1 MEYKFVQNINKENF
15 NKDFELHKRI
25 LEDTNYASAYAIY
38 INCKSALLVKEN
50 QTMETVIEHRNS
62 NSNYDNLNHDVNY
75 NNLINNVNEADLN
88 FQVAEKNFLKMHE
101 DRKSRNLPI
110 FLCL

>member
-1 MEYKFVQNINKENF
+1 MEYKFVRNINAEDF

-38 INCKSALLVKEN
+38 INCKSALLIKEN
-50 QTMETVIEHRNS
+50 QTMETVIEQR
-62 NSNYDNLNHDVNY
+62 NSNYDNLNNNVNY
-75 NNLINNVNEADLN
+75 DNLIHNVNEADLN

-110 FLCL
+110 FFCL